1 MTTDM
6 TARYNPHSST
16 SAPSHTAH
24 AEAPES
30 FPIVTTKSTAEAV
43 ANKTFADLGLS
54 PMLLDAVKSEGYT
67 IPTPIQAATIPAGLA
82 GRDVLGSAQTGT
94 GKTAAFALPILQRL
108 QSALPDKANRGP
120 IFPRA
125 LILSPTRELASQ
137 IAESFA
143 TYGKNTVLRYTTVFG
158 GVSQF
163 HQVKAL
169 RNGVD
174 ILIATPGRLMDLMN
188 QRLVNL
194 TQVNIFVL
202 DEADRMLDMGFI
214 DPIRRIAAALPPRE
228 KVARQTMLFSAT
240 MPKEIQHLAESLL
253 KDPLRIAVTPANS
266 TVALIEQSMYTVPKD
281 KKAYLLEALLEEGNI
296 RRAVVFTRTKFGAE
310 RLGKK
315 LNMAGITAESI
326 HGDKNQ
332 NARKRALSRFKDAQ
346 ARVLVATDVAARGLD
361 VDGITHVFN
370 FDLPYEPEAYVH
382 RIGRT
387 GRAGAKG
394 TAISF
399 CDPSEYGLLR
409 AVERLTKNRIPQ
421 VQKLPDIKARMTAD
435 SQREGDRPAHAP
447 SSFQAARE
455 GQAMRQERGGR
466 PDGGQR
472 QQGGNGHRERPA
484 YLGHAPRNAPPQ
496 HAPAAQQHGDRP
508 QRVRREDV
516 PPTLGDHKTQ
526 GAPAHPHHHNT
537 NAPHAPKHPAPS
549 HHAPKHKPAAHS
561 GGKPNHATA
570 GPRPGTK
577 PGWASKGRS
586 RAPGKGVRPTN
597 GR

>member
-1 MTTDM
+1 
-6 TARYNPHSST
+6 
-16 SAPSHTAH
+16 
-24 AEAPES
+24 
-30 FPIVTTKSTAEAV
+30 
-43 ANKTFADLGLS
+43 
-54 PMLLDAVKSEGYT
+54 
-67 IPTPIQAATIPAGLA
+67 
-82 GRDVLGSAQTGT
+82 
-94 GKTAAFALPILQRL
+94 
-108 QSALPDKANRGP
+108 
-120 IFPRA
+120 
-125 LILSPTRELASQ
+125 SPTRELASQ

-188 QRLVNL
+188 QRVVNL
-194 TQVNIFVL
+194 SQVSIFVL

-214 DPIRRIAAALPPRE
+214 DPIRKIAAALPPRE
-228 KVARQTMLFSAT
+228 KTARQTMLFSAT

-253 KDPLRIAVTPANS
+253 RDPLRIAVTPPNS
-266 TVALIEQSMYTVPKD
+266 TVDRIEQSIYTVPKE
-281 KKAYLLEALLEEGNI
+281 KKAYLLEHLLEEGRI

-394 TAISF
+394 AAVSF

-409 AVERLTKNRIPQ
+409 AIERLTKHRIPS
-421 VQKLPDIKARMTAD
+421 VQKLPDLKARMTAEA
-435 SQREGDRPAHAP
+435 QRPPQPETADHGRPHGGRPEGGYRQQQSHAPRPAHGDRRP
-447 SSFQAARE
+447 S
-455 GQAMRQERGGR
+455 
-466 PDGGQR
+466 
-472 QQGGNGHRERPA
+472 HT
-484 YLGHAPRNAPPQ
+484 
-496 HAPAAQQHGDRP
+496 HAPAAPHGDRP

-516 PPTLGDHKTQ
+516 PASLIEHKSQQ
-526 GAPAHPHHHNT
+526 GHGQ
-537 NAPHAPKHPAPS
+537 HAPKHAPA
-549 HHAPKHKPAAHS
+549 KPAAHKPQHAHAAPSHGSHKGNS
-561 GGKPNHATA
+561 GGGGHAQA
-570 GPRPGTK
+570 GPRPAPK
-577 PGWASKGRS
+577 SGWASKGRS
-586 RAPGKGVRPTN
+586 RAPGKGVRRPN
-597 GR
+597 QDR